1 MSDAVV
7 FADPRRAVRDLL
19 TALLEP
25 RLEPYVLGVRVSAK
39 PLPGADEARALPYV
53 QVRSDGRFRDSRLDG
68 RATVRLLVWHEDEG
82 AGEDLAAL
90 CEALLLSS
98 SSASVRGCTPGTGP
112 LPSVDPAT
120 DAPLSSLTL
129 TVRLHP
135 ADV

>member
-19 TALLEP
+19 TNLVGP
-25 RLEPYVLGVRVSAK
+25 RLESYALGATVSTKA
-39 PLPGADEARALPYV
+39 PGGADGARVLPYV
-53 QVRSDGRFRDSRLDG
+53 QVKSDGRFRDSRLDG
-68 RATVRLLVWHEDEG
+68 RATVRLLVWHKDEG

-112 LPSVDPAT
+112 VPGLDPAT
-120 DAPLSSLTL
+120 HAPLSSLTL

-135 ADV
+135 VSL

>member
-1 MSDAVV
+1 MSDVVV

-25 RLEPYVLGVRVSAK
+25 RLEPYALGVKVSTK
-39 PLPGADEARALPYV
+39 PLPGADEARLLPYV

-82 AGEDLAAL
+82 AAEDLAAL
-90 CEALLLSS
+90 CEALLLAS

-112 LPSVDPAT
+112 MPQADPAT
-120 DAPLSSLTL
+120 DTPLSALTL
-129 TVRLHP
+129 TVRLRP
-135 ADV
+135 VSV

>member
-7 FADPRRAVRDLL
+7 FPDPRRAVRDLL

-25 RLEPYVLGVRVSAK
+25 RLEAYALGATVSTKA
-39 PLPGADEARALPYV
+39 PGGADGTRVLPYV

-82 AGEDLAAL
+82 LGEDLAAL
-90 CEALLLSS
+90 AEALLVSS

-112 LPSVDPAT
+112 VPGLDPDT
-120 DAPLSSLTL
+120 HEPLSSFTL
-129 TVRLHP
+129 TARLHP
-135 ADV
+135 ASL